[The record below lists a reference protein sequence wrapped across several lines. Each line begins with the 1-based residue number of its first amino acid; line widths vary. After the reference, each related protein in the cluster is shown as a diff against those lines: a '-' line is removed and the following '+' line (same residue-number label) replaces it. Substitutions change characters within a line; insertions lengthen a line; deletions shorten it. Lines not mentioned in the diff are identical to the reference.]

1 MAAEENEE
9 EDGKS
14 KQQQPVKL
22 RYGSF
27 SFFRILKSIVK
38 FVLKLLLVSFSESL

>member
-1 MAAEENEE
+1 MAAEEKE
-9 EDGKS
+9 EDGRS

-27 SFFRILKSIVK
+27 SFLRYY
-38 FVLKLLLVSFSESL
+38 KLS